1 MRPALLLTDALKN
14 LSDFIFPRYCHL
26 CGAKLSEGEKYICPT
41 CISRLPRTLFH
52 RSDMNPMEQR
62 FAGLFPFKHATG
74 YFFYSSNSDLSILIQ
89 DLKYRQFRGLA
100 RQMGAIIA
108 RELMMTPF
116 LSDIDYIIPVP
127 LHVFKKA
134 RRGYN
139 QTEEIAK
146 GIAEI
151 TGIPVR
157 LNLKAVRPHR
167 TQTRL
172 TAEQRL
178 KNTSDVYKLAR
189 PEELSGKHILLLD
202 DVCTTGSTLTSAA
215 KAILQTSPSIGI
227 SILTVGVTF

>member
-1 MRPALLLTDALKN
+1 
-14 LSDFIFPRYCHL
+14 
-26 CGAKLSEGEKYICPT
+26 
-41 CISRLPRTLFH
+41 
-52 RSDMNPMEQR
+52 MEQR

-178 KNTSDVYKLAR
+178 KNTSDVYKLAK